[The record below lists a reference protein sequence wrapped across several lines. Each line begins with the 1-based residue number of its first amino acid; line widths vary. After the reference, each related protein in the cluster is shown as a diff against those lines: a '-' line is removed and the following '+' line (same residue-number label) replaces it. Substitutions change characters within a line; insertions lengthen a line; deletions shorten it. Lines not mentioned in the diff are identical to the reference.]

1 MEENFEPIKE
11 AQRIKQSICKPKDM
25 NKLINIIA
33 FHSNSQ
39 RQQILNSYKS
49 IYNSNL
55 INDLKQELS
64 GNFLKAVIAL
74 FYTPVD
80 YDCYH
85 LNKAL
90 KGLSTNKDTLIE
102 ILSTRSNKCISEIK
116 IRFPQMFEGKDLYKL
131 VSSETSGF
139 FKKILLKLL
148 EGERPDNQYPNEN
161 ECEECAKK
169 LNENIKSKKDI
180 MQETYINIFT
190 QKSKDEFV
198 LITQKYYKLY
208 NITILETIE
217 KSFSG
222 EIRKIFKAI
231 TYALLSPS
239 EYFAYRINKALKS
252 FTINDSILIR
262 VLVSRDE
269 IDIERIKKYYLQLY
283 HIDLYNEIKQVINGD
298 YKNLILSLIGQ

>member
-1 MEENFEPIKE
+1 MEQIFDPLKE
-11 AQRIKQSICKPKDM
+11 AQRIKQSICLPKDM
-25 NKLINIIA
+25 NKLINVVA
-33 FHSNSQ
+33 YHSNSQ
-39 RQQILNSYKS
+39 RQKILNSYKAH
-49 IYNSNL
+49 YNSNL
-55 INDLKQELS
+55 IDDLKQELS
-64 GNFLKAVIAL
+64 GNFLKAIIAL

-90 KGLSTNKDTLIE
+90 KGLSTNTDTLIE
-102 ILSTRSNKCISEIK
+102 ILSTRSNKRISEIK
-116 IRFPQMFEGKDLYKL
+116 IRFPQMFEGKDLIK
-131 VSSETSGF
+131 VINVETSGF

-148 EGERPDNQYPNEN
+148 EGKRPDNQNPNEN
-161 ECEECAKK
+161 KSEECAKK
-169 LNENIKSKKDI
+169 LYEDINAKKDI

-222 EIRKIFKAI
+222 DVRKVFKAI

-239 EYFAYRINKALKS
+239 EYFAYKINKALKS
-252 FTINDSILIR
+252 FTTNDSILIR
-262 VLVSRDE
+262 ILVSRNE
-269 IDIERIKKYYLQLY
+269 IDIERIKGYYLQLY
-283 HIDLYNEIKQVINGD
+283 HVDLYTEIKGSMSGD
-298 YKNLILSLIGQ
+298 YKNLFLSLIGQ

>member
-1 MEENFEPIKE
+1 MEQNFDPLKE

-25 NKLINIIA
+25 NKLINVIT
-33 FHSNSQ
+33 FHSNFQ
-39 RQQILNSYKS
+39 RQQILNSYNTH
-49 IYNSNL
+49 YNSNL
-55 INDLKQELS
+55 INDLKQELN
-64 GNFLKAVIAL
+64 GNFLNAVIAL

-90 KGLSTNKDTLIE
+90 KDLNTNKDTLIE
-102 ILSTRSNKCISEIK
+102 ILSTRSNQRISEIK
-116 IRFPQMFEGKDLYKL
+116 IRFPKMFEGKDLVK
-131 VSSETSGF
+131 VINIIISGF

-148 EGERPDNQYPNEN
+148 EGRPDNQHPNEN

-169 LNENIKSKKDI
+169 LFEAENAKKDVI
-180 MQETYINIFT
+180 QETYINIFT

-208 NITILETIE
+208 NKTILETIE
-217 KSFSG
+217 KIFSG
-222 EIRKIFKAI
+222 DVRKIFKAI

-252 FTINDSILIR
+252 FLTTNDLVLIR

-269 IDIERIKKYYLQLY
+269 IDIERIKRYYLQIY
-283 HIDLYNEIKQVINGD
+283 NIDLYNEIKKVINGD
-298 YKNLILSLIGQ
+298 YKNLLLSLIGQ